1 MRVIEGA
8 VKLVKPGGKLYIG
21 DVQNFALLETYH
33 IESML
38 ARANGSMPL
47 DEFKQKVDK
56 RIELESEL
64 TIDPDFFLSL
74 EEKMT
79 QIGHVDIQ
87 LRRGRIDN
95 EPTKYHYDV
104 TIQVGEKPVID
115 NGNEW
120 LGWNEAD
127 LSMERLRERLDQENP
142 DILCIADVPNARIRS
157 QVEARTL
164 ISDGTT
170 LRSASDLSNAL
181 GLVEKG
187 VHPEDIWSLGEKLG
201 YMVEIRAVGNGSNGH
216 FDVVFRKNGEAD
228 SVVPFRHNP
237 LEKQLDEYGNN
248 PADKLSTQNLAADLR
263 KYLSGTLPDY
273 MVPAAFVMLDEL
285 PLTPNG
291 KVDRKALPAPD
302 TSTFTQDRIYD
313 PPTNEEELTLTEI
326 WSKIL
331 RLDKVGINDDVFE
344 LGGDSLLI
352 FQIVTRATQ
361 SGMRITPKQIFE
373 HRTVA
378 GIVKAL
384 SADGKPKE
392 VVSGPSIA
400 RVSREANRV
409 TRSALGAVNN

>member
-1 MRVIEGA
+1 M
-8 VKLVKPGGKLYIG
+8 YI
-21 DVQNFALLETYH
+21 
-33 IESML
+33 
-38 ARANGSMPL
+38 
-47 DEFKQKVDK
+47 
-56 RIELESEL
+56 
-64 TIDPDFFLSL
+64 
-74 EEKMT
+74 
-79 QIGHVDIQ
+79 
-87 LRRGRIDN
+87 
-95 EPTKYHYDV
+95 
-104 TIQVGEKPVID
+104 
-115 NGNEW
+115 
-120 LGWNEAD
+120 
-127 LSMERLRERLDQENP
+127 
-142 DILCIADVPNARIRS
+142 
-157 QVEARTL
+157 
-164 ISDGTT
+164 
-170 LRSASDLSNAL
+170 
-181 GLVEKG
+181 
-187 VHPEDIWSLGEKLG
+187 
-201 YMVEIRAVGNGSNGH
+201 GNGSSGY
-216 FDVVFRKNGEAD
+216 FDVVFRKNGKAD
-228 SVVPFRHNP
+228 SIIAFRHTP
-237 LEKQLDEYGNN
+237 RQMQIDEYGNN
-248 PADKLSTQNLAADLR
+248 PADKLSTQNFAADLR
-263 KYLSGTLPDY
+263 KYLASKLPDY
-273 MVPAAFVMLDEL
+273 MVPAAFVVMDDL

-361 SGMRITPKQIFE
+361 SGLRITPKQVFE